1 MAYDLRMLGAR
12 GPRIVE
18 GDVFR
23 RLLRAREAMA
33 ARYDAPMVLREAAEL
48 AGISPFH
55 FLRLFSRVFDETPAA
70 YVRRLR
76 LERARE
82 RLARGASVTEACFDV
97 GYASL
102 GSFSLLFAQHYGVPP
117 SEWRRRTRRM
127 IQVPE
132 VYARLFIP
140 CCFFPEPQST
150 RSNPVRL
157 GAH

>member
-1 MAYDLRMLGAR
+1 
-12 GPRIVE
+12 VE
-18 GDVFR
+18 GEVFR

-33 ARYDAPMVLREAAEL
+33 ARYDAPMVLREAADL

-97 GYASL
+97 GLRQPGLVQPALRAALRGPSL
-102 GSFSLLFAQHYGVPP
+102 GMAAEDAAHDP
-117 SEWRRRTRRM
+117 
-127 IQVPE
+127 VPE

-140 CCFFPEPQST
+140 CCFFPEPQFP

-157 GAH
+157 GAD

>member
-1 MAYDLRMLGAR
+1 MLGSR

-23 RLLRAREAMA
+23 RLLRARDAMA
-33 ARYDAPMVLREAAEL
+33 ARHEAPLVLREAAEV
-48 AGISPFH
+48 AGFSPFH
-55 FLRLFSRVFDETPAA
+55 FHRLFSRVFDETPAA

-82 RLARGASVTEACFDV
+82 RMARGASVTEACFDV

-102 GSFSLLFAQHYGVPP
+102 GSFSLLFAQRYGLPP
-117 SEWRRRTRRM
+117 SQWRRTARRM
-127 IQVPE
+127 IAVPE
-132 VYARLFIP
+132 VYARLYVP
-140 CCFFPEPQST
+140 CCFFPGPQSP
-150 RSNPVRL
+150 RSNPAPP